1 MTISTTRVSVGTAAT
16 SLGVSFQM
24 EHTVLI
30 QNLDNT
36 DTVYLGNADVTTA
49 NGFALNKSE
58 LITITLP
65 ASDNLFAV
73 SGKTGHVVAVLQ
85 PKPNA

>member
-36 DTVYLGNADVTTA
+36 DAVYLGTDNVTTS

-58 LITITLP
+58 LLTITLP
-65 ASDNLFAV
+65 AGDNLFAV
-73 SGKTGHVVAVLQ
+73 SGKTGHIVAILQ
-85 PKPNA
+85 PNPNA